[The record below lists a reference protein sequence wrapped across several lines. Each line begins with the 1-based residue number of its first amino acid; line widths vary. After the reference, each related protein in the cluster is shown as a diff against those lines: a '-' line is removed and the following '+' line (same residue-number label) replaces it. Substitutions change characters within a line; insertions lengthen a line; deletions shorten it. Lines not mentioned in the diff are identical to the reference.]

1 MLAFWPDIIHP
12 LLDALQ
18 PHDIVEIGSEH
29 GKMTSRLIEFAR
41 TQGARVHAVDPEP
54 RFDVEAWMRDA
65 AGAFIMHRLPSLVA
79 LPAIESFDVVL
90 IDGDHNWFTVYHEL
104 RMIEQLCKDRGQ
116 PLPLTFLHDV
126 AWPYGRR
133 DLYYAPETIPEQYR
147 HPYARQGI
155 LPTSSALAPRGGY
168 NAGLCNAMHEGGPR
182 NGVLTAVEDYLE
194 ATSTPMEL
202 VQIPAVFGLAI
213 LLPETLAQA
222 RPEVAERVR
231 AWARPEIS
239 SFLNRLEMAR
249 IAMLLQLA
257 G

>member
-41 TQGARVHAVDPEP
+41 THGTRVHAVDPDP
-54 RFDVEAWMRDA
+54 RFDVDAWVREA
-65 AGAFIMHRLPSLVA
+65 AGAFVMHRLPSLVA

-104 RMIEQLCKDRGQ
+104 RMIEQLCKDRGH
-116 PLPLTFLHDV
+116 PLPLMFLHDV

-133 DLYYAPETIPEQYR
+133 DLYYAPEAIPQEYR

-155 LPTSSALAPRGGY
+155 VPTSSALAPRGGY
-168 NAGLCNAMHEGGPR
+168 NASLCNATLEGGPR
-182 NGVLTAVEDYLE
+182 NGVLTAVEDYLT
-194 ATSTPMEL
+194 ATNTQVEL
-202 VQIPAVFGLAI
+202 VVIPAVFGLAI

-222 RPEVAERVR
+222 RPEVADRVR
-231 AWARPEIS
+231 AWARPEIAA
-239 SFLNRLEMAR
+239 FLDRLEMAR
-249 IAMLLQLA
+249 IAMLLQL
-257 G
+257 GG